1 MTRATEFVT
10 AFMQALEAKEFTKA
24 AASLS
29 DSMILTGFT
38 PAPLPKNQ
46 FINVMSGLAEG
57 FPNLAYNLSGVEEVA
72 ETMGGNRI
80 RGTVQI
86 TGSQV
91 NSFKLPP
98 LGIGPIP
105 QMKATTTHTTF
116 CSVFT
121 SRRPRML
128 IRQRMNAI
136 GCSKIASRN
145 STRRFMAWASPRC
158 HAQRAVEPF

>member
-105 QMKATTTHTTF
+105 QMAA
-116 CSVFT
+116 SV
-121 SRRPRML
+121 SLPAENWEYQL
-128 IRQRMNAI
+128 ENNAI
-136 GCSKIASRN
+136 VSIRIARKPGGGIEGLLN
-145 STRRFMAWASPRC
+145 QLGIHDPII
-158 HAQRAVEPF
+158 Q